1 MPTTASLALLA
12 LVACK
17 KPEPETPPEAAP
29 TAPAAPATPSWMQP
43 LDASPARGR
52 VVIVA
57 FQGVDPD
64 WVERWRAELKNLDT
78 LLGGRYLT
86 RLRTTTPPSAPVA
99 WSSMATG
106 LLPGH
111 HGVFG
116 FVDRDPATYLPVPGV
131 NDYLP
136 PTFGPDGAIV
146 EGVRV
151 TTPRAGDPFWR
162 VAARAGRRVKTLFV
176 PYDYPPVAQT
186 NLSSVAGEGLPDLR
200 LTTSTFTLLDSGVT
214 EEQAAADVAGGDLV
228 RLTCAATC
236 TAALEGPRDAS
247 GARASLPVTIEKL
260 GPTEVNIRVG
270 DATVKAHQGSFTDWV
285 TLNFTLSPKASASAR
300 VRFYPIS
307 IGDHTRIY
315 VHPLAVDPVRPF
327 LPVSTPPD
335 FAVQLAK
342 TYGPFETLGWTHDTA
357 ALNSDAVTED
367 VFVTESKEHFEQR
380 MNMVLGEL
388 SRRDAELFVA
398 AFTRTDR
405 VAHMFLRLG
414 DPSHPAYDE
423 QLAIRYASELKD
435 SYLDMDRVIGEV
447 HKLLQPGDHLFVIS
461 ETGFQTYKREFHVNT
476 WLLEN
481 GYLALAPGVTRS
493 DANAIGPDE
502 IDWKRTTAYAIGSGQ
517 IFLNLKGREAQGT
530 LPAAKADA
538 VARTIASQLAG
549 VRDGT
554 HKPVVRVRLRD
565 EVLAGADPLRAPDL
579 IVSMADGYQTSRA
592 TSLGLIPTSVFED
605 NRKRWSGD
613 HASNDPDETSG
624 VLVTT
629 LTTLPEAPALW
640 DLGPTALTLLG
651 VEVPAGLDGKSW
663 VTAKPAESP

>member
-1 MPTTASLALLA
+1 MSTTATLALLA
-12 LVACK
+12 LLACK
-17 KPEPETPPEAAP
+17 KPEPETPPDAVPA
-29 TAPAAPATPSWMQP
+29 APAAPAAPTWMQP

-57 FQGVDPD
+57 FEGVDPD

-99 WSSMATG
+99 WSSVATG
-106 LLPGH
+106 LLPGR

-116 FVDRDPATYLPVPGV
+116 FVDRDPTTYLPVPGV

-136 PTFGPDGAIV
+136 PTFGPDGTIL

-151 TTPRAGDPFWR
+151 TSPRAGEPFWR
-162 VAARAGRRVKTLFV
+162 VAARAGKRVKTLFV
-176 PYDYPPVAQT
+176 PYDYPPVAQA
-186 NLSSVAGEGLPDLR
+186 NLSSMAGEGLPDLR

-214 EEQAAADVAGGDLV
+214 EEQAATDVAGGDLV
-228 RLTCAATC
+228 RLTCATTC

-247 GARASLPVTIEKL
+247 GARASLPVTVEKL
-260 GPTEVNIRVG
+260 GATEVRIRVG
-270 DATVKAHQGSFTDWV
+270 DASVQAQQGVFTEWV
-285 TLNFTLSPKASASAR
+285 TLNFSLSPKATAAAR

-307 IGDHTRIY
+307 LGDRVRIY
-315 VHPLAVDPVRPF
+315 VHPLAVDPEHPF
-327 LPVSTPPD
+327 LPVSSPPE
-335 FAVQLAK
+335 FAVQLAR

-380 MNMVLGEL
+380 MSMVLGEL
-388 SRRDAELFVA
+388 SRRDAELFIA

-461 ETGFQTYKREFHVNT
+461 EAGFQTYKREFHVNT

-481 GYLALAPGVTRS
+481 GYLTLAPGVTRS

-502 IDWKRTTAYAIGSGQ
+502 IDWKRTTAYAVGTGQ
-517 IFLNLKGREAQGT
+517 VFLNLKGREAQGS
-530 LPAAKADA
+530 LPAAKAEA

-549 VRDGT
+549 VRDGA
-554 HKPVVRVRLRD
+554 HKPVVRVRLRE
-565 EVLAGADPLRAPDL
+565 EVLADADPLRAPDL

-592 TSLGLIPTSVFED
+592 TSLGLIPMSVFED

-613 HASNDPDETSG
+613 HASNDADETAG

-629 LTTLPEAPALW
+629 LTTLPETPALW

-651 VEVPAGLDGKSW
+651 VEVPGGLDGKSW
-663 VTAKPAESP
+663 VAAKPAESP